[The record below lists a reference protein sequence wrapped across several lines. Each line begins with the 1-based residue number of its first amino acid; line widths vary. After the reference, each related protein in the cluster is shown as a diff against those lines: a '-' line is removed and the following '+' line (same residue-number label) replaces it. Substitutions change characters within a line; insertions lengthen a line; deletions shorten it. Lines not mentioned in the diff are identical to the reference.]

1 MKLKQDALSTDV
13 ATAVPFSTAT
23 QKPWKDTLRSVLNR
37 RSYLNNNDIIVL
49 NPRGLFGDQP
59 CASIMKQKKKNK
71 KKEAQIEG
79 TNEGDDDNVISGLED
94 CNDNEDQG
102 REDKRRK
109 KAARRARKAAK
120 EKAATEAKATAEAEA
135 LLAEGVA
142 LLAEGAAAEE
152 EREKAAAKRARK
164 AARKAAKKAL
174 QTEVD
179 EGAAAPEQ
187 APTNTTNSTQP
198 KPTPSQHR
206 PRVTPARQSRRSRG
220 HVDSDSS
227 KAMLITGGATQAHRL
242 PCPPC
247 FVGAGGRVE
256 GNWGKEWNFWNGHTG
271 TITSGVFNATKAHW
285 EYQILWDDKSADN
298 KLWAIGENKF
308 CIRILMDV
316 E

>member
-1 MKLKQDALSTDV
+1 
-13 ATAVPFSTAT
+13 
-23 QKPWKDTLRSVLNR
+23 
-37 RSYLNNNDIIVL
+37 
-49 NPRGLFGDQP
+49 
-59 CASIMKQKKKNK
+59 MKQKKKNK

-109 KAARRARKAAK
+109 KAASRARKAAK
-120 EKAATEAKATAEAEA
+120 EEAATEAKATAEAGA

-152 EREKAAAKRARK
+152 AREKAAAKR
-164 AARKAAKKAL
+164 ARKAAKKAL

-187 APTNTTNSTQP
+187 APTNTNNSTQP
-198 KPTPSQHR
+198 KPTPSQHQ

-256 GNWGKEWNFWNGHTG
+256 GNWGKEWNFWNGHIG

-285 EYQILWDDKSADN
+285 EYQILWGDKSADT